1 MPTLFQIGDDF
12 LALNALLEE
21 LELQPDATRTEGEL
35 NPALEALFAE
45 IEGAQGQKLD
55 GYVNLIRAV
64 EGDAAVME
72 SEAAEYAAKGKARRN
87 RAAFLKDRLHAY
99 LTRTGQTKVQT
110 DKGRV
115 IAVQNNGGHPGVDY
129 EPLSHEDILK
139 LPEKFREW
147 KVELDKAAVKAAL
160 DAGETLGFAK
170 LKDRGT
176 HLRIK

>member
-21 LELQPDATRTEGEL
+21 LELDPSPERAEAEL
-35 NPALEALFAE
+35 NPAMEALFVE
-45 IEGAQGQKLD
+45 IEGNQGAKFD

-72 SEAAEYAAKGKARRN
+72 AEAAEYEAKGKARRR
-87 RAAFLKDRLHAY
+87 RAAFLKERLYAY
-99 LTRTGQTKVQT
+99 MIRTQQTKVQT

-115 IAVQNNGGHPGVDY
+115 LSIQNNGGHPGVDY
-129 EPLSHEDILK
+129 DLLDQDDINA
-139 LPEKFREW
+139 LPEQFKEVVV
-147 KVELDKAAVKAAL
+147 KIDTAAVKAAL
-160 DAGETLGFAK
+160 DAGDEVPFAR
-170 LKDRGT
+170 LKPRGT